1 MRTRRQRGSTKREA
15 VVSAALA
22 IADQDGLAGLTI
34 RAVADRVGAPTMS
47 LYTHFRNKNELLD
60 LMLME
65 IAARIYICE
74 RHPTWQA
81 EMLALCRR
89 VYHLLSEHP
98 KWIPLLSRPVWPVEL
113 PLREHMLKLMVDDGI
128 AAADGLMAVG
138 DSWCAVAFVG
148 ATGAMPELAVAARN
162 ARNSCTNFVSRG
174 ESGPSSRSSTGTPKA
189 VPKYVT
195 TRDHQHHGSTLLVS
209 TWRYPSA

>member
-98 KWIPLLSRPVWPVEL
+98 KWIPLLSRPVWPV
-113 PLREHMLKLMVDDGI
+113 
-128 AAADGLMAVG
+128 
-138 DSWCAVAFVG
+138 
-148 ATGAMPELAVAARN
+148 
-162 ARNSCTNFVSRG
+162 
-174 ESGPSSRSSTGTPKA
+174 
-189 VPKYVT
+189 
-195 TRDHQHHGSTLLVS
+195 
-209 TWRYPSA
+209 